1 MLLGLMMS
9 WGLLHYTD
17 DNNATFQAIKGYY
30 QECKRYAPVQKNP
43 IFISKKNGGND
54 I

>member
-1 MLLGLMMS
+1 MMS

-30 QECKRYAPVQKNP
+30 QEWKRYAPVQKSH
-43 IFISKKNGGND
+43 FHLKEMECND